1 MEGLSI
7 LATPA
12 AAVSA
17 VETVSP
23 LTVLGLGISIVFLG
37 LVCIIIL
44 TKVMGWIMQAF
55 TGKEKKEAG
64 STPAAETIQ
73 QAVIPDRAEFVAA
86 VTAAIAEDLGQD
98 VSKIRIHS
106 IRRI

>member
-7 LATPA
+7 LATPVA
-12 AAVSA
+12 AMSA

-23 LTVLGLGISIVFLG
+23 LTVLGLGISIVFIG
-37 LVCIIIL
+37 LVCIIVLI
-44 TKVMGWIMQAF
+44 KIMGYIVQGF
-55 TGKEKKEAG
+55 TGKEQKQAEAA
-64 STPAAETIQ
+64 PAEPVFQ
-73 QAVIPDRAEFVAA
+73 SEIPNRAEFVAA